1 MDLRKSFKDY
11 FIITIGS
18 LITAIAIVS
27 FLIPNNVIAGGVSGL
42 AIIFYRMFDWWVG
55 LQMLVYNVALFAL
68 AFILLGVGFGV
79 KSIYSA
85 VILSVFVD
93 LLQQAKIPIFQ
104 ASSVQSGG
112 LLVAIYGGALAG
124 IGIGIVLWRGASTGG
139 TDIVAMILSKYFHIS
154 TGIGLLLTDTIIT
167 VLAILVFGPLVAM
180 YGIITIF
187 TTSKTIDGILEGFGN
202 TRTAFIITEKYEGVK
217 DRILKEMERGVTL
230 LNAEGGFTKK
240 KRPVIMVSLRRRE
253 LGQLR
258 RIIREEDPNV
268 FMIVVNNAE
277 VFGEGFKNL
286 S

>member
-1 MDLRKSFKDY
+1 VSPGKAFKDY
-11 FIITIGS
+11 FVITLGS

-27 FLIPNNVIAGGVSGL
+27 FLIPNNIIAGGVSGL
-42 AIIFYRMFDWWVG
+42 AIIFYKMFGWWVG
-55 LQMLVYNVALFAL
+55 LQMLAYNVVLFTL

-85 VILSVFVD
+85 VILSVFIDV
-93 LLQQAKIPIFQ
+93 LQYVKIPIFL
-104 ASSVQSGG
+104 ASSVQDGG

-124 IGIGIVLWRGASTGG
+124 IGMGMVLWRGASTGG

-154 TGIGLLLTDTIIT
+154 TGIGLLLVDTIIT
-167 VLAILVFGPLVAM
+167 TIAILVFGPLVAM

-202 TRTAFIITEKYEGVK
+202 TRTAFIITDKFEEVK
-217 DRILKEMERGVTL
+217 TRILEEMERGVTL
-230 LNAEGGFTKK
+230 LNAEGGFTRK
-240 KRPVIMVSLRRRE
+240 KRPVLMVSLRRRE

-258 RIIREEDPNV
+258 RIIKEEDPDI

-277 VFGEGFKNL
+277 VFGEGFKHLN
-286 S
+286 